1 MPIRRINVSNYYL
14 NLYLFI
20 LQPLITY
27 ILFLMKNL
35 FYILTFVFAFILQS
49 CSKET
54 DSGLKIFNLNLSQ
67 GIETLEPV
75 MSNSVQSIWGLSVM
89 MEGLVQFDS
98 ENNII
103 PCIAKSWTISEDALT
118 YNFTLRN
125 DVYFHDNACFP
136 DSKGRKVNAQDFK
149 YCLER
154 VNNPKTKSR
163 GQWVFRDRIKGAK
176 EYIESESGN
185 GSGSVKEITGIKV
198 LNDSLLSI
206 ELTKPFSPFL
216 SILTMTYG
224 FVYPKEA
231 VEFYGGRFGQNPVG
245 SGPFKFVK
253 WDIDKELIYT
263 KNTAYREKDKNGN
276 SLPYL
281 DGIKITFTQS
291 SETEFLDFQNGK
303 YDYHDPSSETYD
315 QISTPEGTLAD
326 AQSKS
331 YSMIKQPWLQTVF
344 FGMMQSPELPGGK
357 EGPFA
362 GNKKL
367 RQALNYAVD
376 RSRIIKFVLK
386 NRGIPASNGPIP
398 EGMPGF
404 NPDIKG
410 YVYDKEKAKQL
421 LSEAGY
427 PGGKG
432 LDLTLVTGNEEIQKT
447 IAIAVQEQLRDFGI
461 NLKLEQMLQATLIS
475 KQEEGV
481 FPFWRAS
488 WGADYYDPENFMALF
503 CSKNITPKGP
513 NRVGYSNPVIDEMY
527 EKALKVTDFSERKK
541 IYDEMQ
547 KIVIEDAA
555 WLFLYYNQK
564 IYLLQKNIEGFYVDG
579 LNIIN
584 LKYTKK
590 K

>member
-1 MPIRRINVSNYYL
+1 MKIMKYFF
-14 NLYLFI
+14 NLVFI
-20 LQPLITY
+20 IV
-27 ILFLMKNL
+27 IFVNL
-35 FYILTFVFAFILQS
+35 S
-49 CSKET
+49 CSKKEET
-54 DSGLKIFNLNLSQ
+54 KSKVFNLNLNQ

-89 MEGLVQFDS
+89 MEGLVQFDR
-98 ENNII
+98 ENNIK
-103 PCIAKSWTISEDALT
+103 PCIAKSWTISDDALIYT
-118 YNFTLRN
+118 FNLRN
-125 DVYFHDNACFP
+125 DVFFQNNPCFN
-136 DSKGRKVNAQDFK
+136 DSRGRKVVARDFK

-154 VNNPKTKSR
+154 VNDPETKTR
-163 GQWVFRDRIKGAK
+163 GLWVFRDRIKGAAEFI
-176 EYIESESGN
+176 EYHSSKSGIE
-185 GSGSVKEITGIKV
+185 VKDISGIKV
-198 LNDSLLSI
+198 INDSTLSI

-216 SILTMTYG
+216 SILTMSYA

-231 VEFYGGRFGQNPVG
+231 VEFYKDKFGQNPVG
-245 SGPFKFVK
+245 TGPYKFVK
-253 WDIDKELIYT
+253 WDIDKELIYE
-263 KNTAYREKDKNGN
+263 KNNEYWDKDKSGN
-276 SLPYL
+276 KLPYM
-281 DGIKITFTQS
+281 DGVKITFTQS

-315 QISTPEGTLAD
+315 QITD
-326 AQSKS
+326 ANGKLLDPQNKS
-331 YSMIKQPWLQTVF
+331 YTLNRQPWLQTVF

-362 GNKKL
+362 NNKKL

-376 RSRIIKFVLK
+376 KNKILKFVLK

-398 EGMPGF
+398 VGMPGY

-410 YVYDKEKAKQL
+410 YTYDKEKAKQL
-421 LSEAGY
+421 LTEAGY
-427 PGGKG
+427 PGGKN
-432 LDLTLVTGNEEIQKT
+432 LNLTLVTGNEEIQKT
-447 IAIAVQEQLRDFGI
+447 IAIAVQEQLKDLGI
-461 NLKLEQMLQATLIS
+461 DLKLEQMLQATLVS

-503 CSKNITPKGP
+503 YSKNITPKGP

-527 EKALKVTDFSERKK
+527 ERALIVTDINERIK

-555 WLFLYYNQK
+555 WLNLYYNEK
-564 IYLLQKNIEGFYVDG
+564 VYLLQKNVDGFYVDG

-590 K
+590 N